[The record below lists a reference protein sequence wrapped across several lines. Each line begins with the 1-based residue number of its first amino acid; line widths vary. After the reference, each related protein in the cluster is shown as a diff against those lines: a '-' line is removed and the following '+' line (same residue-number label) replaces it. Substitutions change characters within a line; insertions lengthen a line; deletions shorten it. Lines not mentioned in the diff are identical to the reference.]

1 MAARLSPWLGF
12 PRRHPVWT
20 SFAAVLV
27 VVILTL
33 AFFDWNWVKG
43 PVQRAVSSAS
53 GREFRIDGDLDVDY
67 FPLEIHARKLF
78 LANARWSEEE
88 AMARAERVDMRV
100 RFWPL
105 LAGRVT
111 IPYLVADKP
120 FVRLE
125 HNGTEANWMFG
136 RRADCGKRPC
146 EAPVR
151 VLGLRVRDGV
161 LQFREPML
169 RTAVD
174 VQFQSIAPQRKG
186 ELAPLVFR
194 GKGTYRDA
202 PFELKGQVDSPLELQ
217 GKPLPYTIDLTATA
231 GPTLARVSGTLAE
244 PLQTENVAV
253 DFEMRGP
260 DLAQLYDYVGIVL
273 PKTPPYALKGRLS
286 RKGQQISYQGFA
298 GTVGDSDLG
307 GDVTVD
313 FRNGRPRLTAMLQ
326 SRRIDLDDLAGFIG
340 GTPGTGEG
348 ETASEEQKK
357 EARAQKASGKLLPSK
372 KLELDKLRSMDAD
385 VQLTAAQ
392 VNSKRLPLEHMRAHL
407 LLDHGQL
414 TLDPLEFGAAGGRLL
429 NVVHLDARE
438 DQAHLAMDMKLRKL
452 QLQKLFPKAKAM
464 QDSLGSINGA
474 IQLKGRGDSTASML
488 AASNGNISV
497 IMGQGRMSNLVLE
510 LAGLDIAEALKF
522 LLGKDKEVRM
532 RCAYADFGI
541 SDGVATARAAALDT
555 TDTALL
561 LKGHFSFKDEK
572 LDMTLLPKPKDKS
585 PISIRVPIDIGGTFA
600 KPTFAPKGG
609 PLVLRGAAVAA
620 LAAIAPPLALLG
632 LIETG
637 PGKDAACGPNVPGT
651 GKNEPDNHES
661 QDEAPAPKPGPKP
674 AP

>member
-1 MAARLSPWLGF
+1 MAARLSPWLDF

-20 SFAAVLV
+20 TLVALLV
-27 VVILTL
+27 VIILAL
-33 AFFDWNWVKG
+33 AFFNWNWAKG
-43 PVQRAVSSAS
+43 PVQRMVSAAT

-67 FPLEIHARKLF
+67 FPLEIHAQKLF
-78 LANARWSEEE
+78 LANARWSEEK
-88 AMARAERVDMRV
+88 AMARAQRLDLRL

-105 LAGRVT
+105 LVGRVT
-111 IPYLVADKP
+111 VPYLIADKP
-120 FVRLE
+120 FLRLE

-136 RRADCGKRPC
+136 RKACKPPC
-146 EAPVR
+146 EPPVR
-151 VLGLRVRDGV
+151 VLGLRVRDGL
-161 LQFREPML
+161 LQFRESML
-169 RTAVD
+169 QTSVD
-174 VQFQSIAPQRKG
+174 VHFESIRAPREG
-186 ELAPLVFR
+186 APAPLVLN

-217 GKPLPYTIDLTATA
+217 GKTLPYTIDLTASA

-260 DLAQLYDYVGIVL
+260 DLARLYDYVGIVL
-273 PKTPPYALKGRLS
+273 PTTPPYSLKGRLS
-286 RKGQQISYQGFA
+286 RSGEQFSYKGFS
-298 GTVGDSDLG
+298 GTVGDSDLS
-307 GDVTVD
+307 GDVTID
-313 FRNGRPRLTAMLQ
+313 FRNGRPKLTAALQ

-348 ETASEEQKK
+348 ETASDEQKK
-357 EARAQKASGKLLPSK
+357 EASAQKASGKLLPSK
-372 KLELDKLRSMDAD
+372 KLQLDKLRAMDAD
-385 VQLTAAQ
+385 VRLTAGH
-392 VNSKRLPLEHMRAHL
+392 VNSKRLPLEHMRARL
-407 LLDHGQL
+407 VLDDGRL
-414 TLDPLEFGAAGGRLL
+414 TLDPLEFGAAGGKLV

-438 DQAHLAMDMKLRKL
+438 EQARLDMDMKIRKL
-452 QLQKLFPKAKAM
+452 QLQKLFPKSRAM
-464 QDSLGSINGA
+464 QDSLGSINGN
-474 IQLKGRGDSTASML
+474 IELKGRGVSTASIL
-488 AASNGNISV
+488 ASSNGNISV

-510 LAGLDIAEALKF
+510 VAGLDIAEALKF

-541 SDGVATARAAALDT
+541 TDGVATARAAALDT

-561 LKGHFSFKDEK
+561 LKGSFSFKDEK
-572 LDMTLLPKPKDKS
+572 LDMTLLPRPKDKS

-600 KPTFAPKGG
+600 KPAFAPKGG

-637 PGKDAACGPNVPGT
+637 PGKDAACGPNVPRSE
-651 GKNEPDNHES
+651 KDEPDNHES
-661 QDEAPAPKPGPKP
+661 RKDAFAPKPGPKP

>member
-1 MAARLSPWLGF
+1 MAARLHPWPDF

-20 SFAAVLV
+20 TVVAVLA
-27 VVILTL
+27 VIILAL
-33 AFFDWNWVKG
+33 AFFNWNWVKG
-43 PVQRAVSSAS
+43 PVQRIVSSAT

-67 FPLEIHARKLF
+67 FPLEIHAEKLF
-78 LANARWSEEE
+78 LANARWSDET
-88 AMARAERVDMRV
+88 AMARAERLDMRL

-105 LAGRVT
+105 LVGRVT
-111 IPYLVADKP
+111 VPYLIADKP
-120 FVRLE
+120 FLRLE

-136 RRADCGKRPC
+136 RKTCNPRC
-146 EAPVR
+146 EPPVR
-151 VLGLRVRDGV
+151 VLGLRVREGL

-169 RTAVD
+169 KTSVD
-174 VQFQSIAPQRKG
+174 VQFESVNPPRQG
-186 ELAPLVFR
+186 EPAPLVLR

-202 PFELKGQVDSPLELQ
+202 PFALKGQVDSPLELQ

-231 GPTLARVSGTLAE
+231 GPALARVSGTLAE

-260 DLAQLYDYVGIVL
+260 DLAQLYDYVGVVL

-286 RKGQQISYQGFA
+286 RQGEQFSYKGFS
-298 GTVGDSDLG
+298 GTVGDSDLR

-313 FRNGRPRLTAMLQ
+313 FRDGRPKLTAMLQ
-326 SRRIDLDDLAGFIG
+326 SKRIDLDDLAGFIG

-357 EARAQKASGKLLPSK
+357 EASAQKASGKLLPSK
-372 KLELDKLRSMDAD
+372 KLELDKLRSMDAE
-385 VQLTAAQ
+385 VQFTATH

-407 LLDHGQL
+407 LLDAGKL
-414 TLDPLEFGAAGGRLL
+414 TLDPLEFGAAGGKLV

-438 DQAHLAMDMKLRKL
+438 DQARLEMAMKIRKL
-452 QLQKLFPKAKAM
+452 QLQKLFPKSKAM
-464 QDSLGSINGA
+464 QDSLGSING
-474 IQLKGRGDSTASML
+474 IVELKGRGDSTASIL
-488 AASNGNISV
+488 TSSNGDISV

-510 LAGLDIAEALKF
+510 VAGLDIAEALKF

-541 SDGVATARAAALDT
+541 TDGVATARAAALDT

-561 LKGHFSFKDEK
+561 LKGSFSFRDEK

-600 KPTFAPKGG
+600 RPTFAPKGG
-609 PLVLRGAAVAA
+609 PLILRGAAVAA

-637 PGKDAACGPNVPGT
+637 PGKDAACGPDVPRT
-651 GKNEPDNHES
+651 EKKDEPDNHDS
-661 QDEAPAPKPGPKP
+661 RKQGSSPKPGPKP